1 MCFANS
7 FSGGCL
13 YLHTLVYIKHCINC
27 SCHVPK
33 KFWIHAHYRS
43 GQEAGRGLTWDN
55 HMRFYASPYLSA
67 EWMLGCLSNLGV
79 DSWLIWP
86 KITWSY
92 LRVIFYMSSFKQR
105 KPNAFKLKKKSHILL
120 EWQLEHRTSLLPLSL
135 RSLLC
140 VSLTVVSALLK
151 LQFSSP
157 LLVPCCPDLSGSSS
171 LPPFLF

>member
-105 KPNAFKLKKKSHILL
+105 KPNAFKLKKKVPHFVRMTT
-120 EWQLEHRTSLLPLSL
+120 RTQNFSVTSEPTLSAVCFPN
-135 RSLLC
+135 S
-140 VSLTVVSALLK
+140 S
-151 LQFSSP
+151 FSSA
-157 LLVPCCPDLSGSSS
+157 
-171 LPPFLF
+171 